1 MIVLLLLLFL
11 EVKNGWRIGAVS
23 LQRVLHSSKSTI
35 NRGHTFSKQVCLVI
49 SLLRHWA
56 CEKALLLGVI
66 ASWHTRPARERRHSL
81 ARSLAKR
88 NEELFHRLCAS
99 KVLNSS
105 SFTLHIFVFFLRC
118 SIREHK
124 RLLNVRSWRF
134 FVFRKVRDTAAR
146 ELNRSRNKTV
156 GERAGEKAKISCL
169 LPSPLPPSFPVSTSV
184 QLSCGSISY
193 FTKHNSK
200 STPKNRQLRGLTNT
214 LYTS

>member
-23 LQRVLHSSKSTI
+23 LQRVLHSSKSII

-49 SLLRHWA
+49 SLLCHWA

-105 SFTLHIFVFFLRC
+105 SVTLHIFVFFLRC
-118 SIREHK
+118 SQPENTNVYLTCVAGGFLCFVKQEIQRRESWTEVETK
-124 RLLNVRSWRF
+124 RWGRGRGRRQKSHAFSPRLFPRHFLFRPRF
-134 FVFRKVRDTAAR
+134 SFRAVLSLT
-146 ELNRSRNKTV
+146 LRNTTVEAHQKTV
-156 GERAGEKAKISCL
+156 SYAG
-169 LPSPLPPSFPVSTSV
+169 
-184 QLSCGSISY
+184 
-193 FTKHNSK
+193 
-200 STPKNRQLRGLTNT
+200 
-214 LYTS
+214 